1 MRIERRGSVGK
12 RRKWSRISQC
22 FCSLT
27 LAARSRSP
35 HPSLRCAFLCFI
47 NPSPAPNARKELTAT
62 FVWYAIASRGC
73 QLGTRA
79 RGKKRKKRKI
89 LCHCLE
95 ARRCASSLF
104 AFFLRRAARCKR
116 TEQQLGMVANVPLW
130 VTCAVLSNA
139 IGLAFALTALVRLGW
154 RPFESLKRL
163 LCFLRKPGA
172 ESGNN
177 FQQFRSN
184 AAPKDQ
190 SSIGSGEGEREN
202 AERAVAET
210 LEDGKPTT
218 TSTTA
223 ASGLSLAFL
232 RARARAASGLTK
244 DDADSSAPQ
253 EFHGGVLGQPWQRG
267 CACEVRLIGKSRRGA
282 LASLFFFAIFLAL
295 TDSSSPSS
303 RRQAANF
310 FLFLLSPRGPLL
322 SLLSLSLSQRR
333 ALSFG
338 RHLTK
343 KLKQTEKNRES
354 ATARLA
360 GFPLPPPPPPP
371 PPPP

>member
-1 MRIERRGSVGK
+1 MSETAAPALPLFYTKVVGVNPNLHGAV
-12 RRKWSRISQC
+12 RLNRAAGYGFAAGAASIPVGLGEFGLVARHYPIVFAAGAVPAPVALVGINEVGNLYVDGAGAWRVDAYVPAYVRAYPFI
-22 FCSLT
+22 FVEDP
-27 LAARSRSP
+27 ARSTTYVGMDEGAA
-35 HPSLRCAFLCFI
+35 C
-47 NPSPAPNARKELTAT
+47 
-62 FVWYAIASRGC
+62 
-73 QLGTRA
+73 LGQET
-79 RGKKRKKRKI
+79 
-89 LCHCLE
+89 
-95 ARRCASSLF
+95 
-104 AFFLRRAARCKR
+104 
-116 TEQQLGMVANVPLW
+116 
-130 VTCAVLSNA
+130 
-139 IGLAFALTALVRLGW
+139 
-154 RPFESLKRL
+154 
-163 LCFLRKPGA
+163 
-172 ESGNN
+172 
-177 FQQFRSN
+177 
-184 AAPKDQ
+184 
-190 SSIGSGEGEREN
+190 GER
-202 AERAVAET
+202 
-210 LEDGKPTT
+210 LFEDGKPTT

-232 RARARAASGLTK
+232 RARARAASALTK

>member
-1 MRIERRGSVGK
+1 
-12 RRKWSRISQC
+12 
-22 FCSLT
+22 
-27 LAARSRSP
+27 
-35 HPSLRCAFLCFI
+35 
-47 NPSPAPNARKELTAT
+47 
-62 FVWYAIASRGC
+62 
-73 QLGTRA
+73 
-79 RGKKRKKRKI
+79 
-89 LCHCLE
+89 
-95 ARRCASSLF
+95 
-104 AFFLRRAARCKR
+104 
-116 TEQQLGMVANVPLW
+116 MVANVPLW

-184 AAPKDQ
+184 AARKDQ

-310 FLFLLSPRGPLL
+310 FLFLLSPREPLL
-322 SLLSLSLSQRR
+322 SLLSLSLSTPR
-333 ALSFG
+333 SFL
-338 RHLTK
+338 RSPLTK

>member
-1 MRIERRGSVGK
+1 MPGKTHRYVCLVRHRVAGLPIGHTRTGEKKKKEKSFVPLSRGS
-12 RRKWSRISQC
+12 
-22 FCSLT
+22 
-27 LAARSRSP
+27 
-35 HPSLRCAFLCFI
+35 SLRIFTLC
-47 NPSPAPNARKELTAT
+47 
-62 FVWYAIASRGC
+62 
-73 QLGTRA
+73 
-79 RGKKRKKRKI
+79 
-89 LCHCLE
+89 
-95 ARRCASSLF
+95 
-104 AFFLRRAARCKR
+104 FFLRRAARCQR

-172 ESGNN
+172 ESGND

-184 AAPKDQ
+184 AARKDQ
-190 SSIGSGEGEREN
+190 SSIGNGEGEREN

-218 TSTTA
+218 MSTTA

-253 EFHGGVLGQPWQRG
+253 QFHGGVLGQPWQRG

-322 SLLSLSLSQRR
+322 SLLSLSLSLSLNA
-333 ALSFG
+333 ALFPSV
-338 RHLTK
+338 
-343 KLKQTEKNRES
+343 
-354 ATARLA
+354 AT
-360 GFPLPPPPPPP
+360 
-371 PPPP
+371 